1 MRPQISQPQYYSG
14 FNPHSPENPFNSL
27 QFGQPI
33 SNPST
38 QANVIKNQIK
48 NMNGGDGEIKSTGPS
63 TNNYKMGL
71 NIDNKND

>member
-1 MRPQISQPQYYSG
+1 M
-14 FNPHSPENPFNSL
+14 
-27 QFGQPI
+27 

-48 NMNGGDGEIKSTGPS
+48 NMNAGDGEIKSTGPS

-71 NIDNKND
+71 NIDNIND